1 MHAENGNDV
10 NNGFANNK
18 PLFKPKDRVATEDKN
33 NIVYEIDCSNSKA
46 VYFDESERSL
56 KLPSDEDKRSTRN
69 CDCDKN
75 EITKHFREADHNLSW
90 DQKKFID
97 RESRLIPRKI
107 KETIHSLK
115 NLNHINKISYMLPEI
130 WFPNLR

>member
-1 MHAENGNDV
+1 MNTKDV
-10 NNGFANNK
+10 SG
-18 PLFKPKDRVATEDKN
+18 
-33 NIVYEIDCSNSKA
+33 IVI
-46 VYFDESERSL
+46 VIRM
-56 KLPSDEDKRSTRN
+56 KLLSTAGKQSTTLTVKVIQEKVIN
-69 CDCDKN
+69 
-75 EITKHFREADHNLSW
+75 
-90 DQKKFID
+90 